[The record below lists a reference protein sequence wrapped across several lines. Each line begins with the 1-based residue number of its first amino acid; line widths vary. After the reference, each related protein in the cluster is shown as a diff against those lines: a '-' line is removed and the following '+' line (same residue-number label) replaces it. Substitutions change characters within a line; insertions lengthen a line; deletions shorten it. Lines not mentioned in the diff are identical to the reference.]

1 MDNVVIKIFDSV
13 NNLDFEIPLSS
24 DSDSRFTL
32 SKSIS
37 DLTDLTSRSG
47 VQSRNF
53 KITLSKDIADT
64 YDFFNQDMH
73 HNYKD
78 VDADKEAVILIN
90 GNELERGKIRIV
102 NYTNTNNEEE
112 VELLFFGNNYDWK
125 EEIKDLTSADL
136 TWTNNAIIYT
146 PATIK
151 GSWSNNVN
159 DGHEWVFPLENRGGR
174 KLISMVHTED
184 FRPAIFLYQYLKRA
198 FFSIGYTF
206 ESNFFETDAFKSLV
220 LTFFGTRF
228 RNTKEV
234 INLNK
239 VKIQFLGNQIT
250 FSAGYFINFNYFF
263 NNTEAIVSDVNL
275 GTTLAT
281 FNELQDDNNNF
292 NPTLGT
298 VQYKGGYAFKTGQFT
313 APVHGSYNFKMEVD
327 ATIYS
332 DPLDLNNNNTYF
344 YTFFLRKYN
353 S

>member
-64 YDFFNQDMH
+64 YDFFNQAMH

-198 FFSIGYTF
+198 FFAIGYT
-206 ESNFFETDAFKSLV
+206 
-220 LTFFGTRF
+220 
-228 RNTKEV
+228 
-234 INLNK
+234 
-239 VKIQFLGNQIT
+239 
-250 FSAGYFINFNYFF
+250 
-263 NNTEAIVSDVNL
+263 
-275 GTTLAT
+275 
-281 FNELQDDNNNF
+281 
-292 NPTLGT
+292 
-298 VQYKGGYAFKTGQFT
+298 
-313 APVHGSYNFKMEVD
+313 
-327 ATIYS
+327 
-332 DPLDLNNNNTYF
+332 
-344 YTFFLRKYN
+344 
-353 S
+353 